1 MHTIDWE
8 NTDVPQTFSEE
19 DRNAPTCL
27 DLVVLWRE
35 KEWKMHHNFV
45 LLSALNKMIIFYIF
59 PYSLAW

>member
-19 DRNAPTCL
+19 DINAPTCL

-35 KEWKMHHNFV
+35 KE
-45 LLSALNKMIIFYIF
+45 
-59 PYSLAW
+59 